1 MLMKKCFTEVRFAES
16 GQRASGIITFQ
27 RCCSTQSKA
36 QMTTETQNEGTLEGH
51 PK

>member
-16 GQRASGIITFQ
+16 GQRASGQ

-36 QMTTETQNEGTLEGH
+36 QMTTETQKKGSLEGH